1 MKTWKSV
8 ALASAIIVAA
18 LSFSDAAVADCKKKS
33 KPKRTDEKAQMQG
46 MEMGEGK
53 DHGCMMDMSDM
64 EMEGDSGTSDPGSAE
79 SAGPQKV
86 VDPVCGMSVDSA
98 AAEKSMHQGK
108 AYYFCSKED
117 RDLFEK
123 SPEKYLEGKEPSVN

>member
-18 LSFSDAAVADCKKKS
+18 LSFSNAAVADCKKKKV
-33 KPKRTDEKAQMQG
+33 KPPDEKAQMQG
-46 MEMGEGK
+46 MEMGE
-53 DHGCMMDMSDM
+53 DMAHGCMMDMGDM
-64 EMEGDSGTSDPGSAE
+64 EMEGHSDMSDPASAE

-86 VDPVCGMSVDSA
+86 VDPVCGMTLA
-98 AAEKSMHQGK
+98 PETAEKSMYQGK

-123 SPEKYLEGKEPSVN
+123 SPEKYLKGKDPSVN